1 MPLEGLRMIDFTAL
15 DNNSNKLIPF
25 SHDEFNE
32 IIDYSALSTGNPLVD
47 EKTKTIIEQ
56 SFLIFTGNPKNAEE
70 LSFGDSSWNIKV
82 TPNLVKTS
90 VVASIMIG
98 LLYATGATQ
107 LASLVLPAVL
117 PLLIDIDSIKLSV
130 KDDLILAE
138 MRRHDELK
146 DKEFWPQEIYDQL
159 HPTTQEQF
167 TFSEF
172 LDVLNVLMLTGNVDK
187 DDKTGLFQ
195 LNEKKKLRISIS

>member
-1 MPLEGLRMIDFTAL
+1 MIDFTAL

-56 SFLIFTGNPKNAEE
+56 SFLVFTGNPKNAEE
-70 LSFGDSSWNIKV
+70 LSFGDTSWNIKV

-117 PLLIDIDSIKLSV
+117 PLLVDIDSIKLSV

-146 DKEFWPQEIYDQL
+146 D
-159 HPTTQEQF
+159 
-167 TFSEF
+167 
-172 LDVLNVLMLTGNVDK
+172 
-187 DDKTGLFQ
+187 
-195 LNEKKKLRISIS
+195 